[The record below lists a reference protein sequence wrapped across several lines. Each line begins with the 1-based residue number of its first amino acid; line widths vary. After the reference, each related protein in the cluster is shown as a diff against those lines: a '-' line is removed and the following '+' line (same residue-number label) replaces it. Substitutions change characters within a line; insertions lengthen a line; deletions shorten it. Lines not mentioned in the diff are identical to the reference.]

1 MTQNRKELY
10 NLENLYIN
18 YFHNDNEKKKITS
31 KMNEVLQK
39 IENSIP
45 FKIIFN
51 KSVVAQFN
59 FTDKLNFNLNLNETV
74 NELSIETDK
83 SILEIEINFF
93 ENEFI
98 FSEWENP
105 FPLGSWERQEMEH
118 PYYLEL
124 NGTSV

>member
-1 MTQNRKELY
+1 MKIQLKDGKATIKKEIPKFKSFSL
-10 NLENLYIN
+10 
-18 YFHNDNEKKKITS
+18 D
-31 KMNEVLQK
+31 VLPK

-59 FTDKLNFNLNLNETV
+59 FNGSINFNLNLNETV

-98 FSEWENP
+98 ENE
-105 FPLGSWERQEMEH
+105 FIEGL
-118 PYYLEL
+118 
-124 NGTSV
+124 

>member
-1 MTQNRKELY
+1 MKIQLKDGTAVIKKEIPKFKSFS
-10 NLENLYIN
+10 LEI
-18 YFHNDNEKKKITS
+18 F
-31 KMNEVLQK
+31 QK

-51 KSVVAQFN
+51 KSVVAHFN
-59 FTDKLNFNLNLNETV
+59 FTGSINFNLDLNETV

-98 FSEWENP
+98 E
-105 FPLGSWERQEMEH
+105 GA
-118 PYYLEL
+118 
-124 NGTSV
+124 

>member
-1 MTQNRKELY
+1 MKIQIKDGKATIKKDIAQFKSFS
-10 NLENLYIN
+10 LEI
-18 YFHNDNEKKKITS
+18 S
-31 KMNEVLQK
+31 QK

-59 FTDKLNFNLNLNETV
+59 FTGSLNFNLDLNGTV

-98 FSEWENP
+98 ESEFIEND
-105 FPLGSWERQEMEH
+105 S
-118 PYYLEL
+118 
-124 NGTSV
+124 